1 MLFSFGSLLIY
12 HARQGSYTFSC
23 GTSKCFHVKVHPL
36 MWKFAHPLKHSIPET
51 RWPTAEEAAKSFLF
65 RPIRIGS
72 LTLESRTWVPA
83 MVPWRATEDGYVT
96 QDNLDWYRRFAEGQ
110 PAAIVVEATGVRDIP
125 SGPLLRI
132 GHDRFL
138 PGLKKLVATVRE
150 ASEGHTKL
158 FIQIID
164 FLAVKRRPDP
174 EKFFERFLTIKQ
186 CHRDIIAGV
195 TNDPGWRD
203 AEESDLREFLKRA
216 DTETLEK
223 ILESRELE
231 SLRFGYRERVT
242 DTHLPQIRDLPR
254 VLPQIFA
261 DAAGRAREA
270 GFDGVEL
277 HYAHAYT
284 MAGFLSALNDRND
297 GYGGPRANRVRLPL
311 EVYRAV
317 RERVGKDYV
326 VGVRF
331 LGDEVI
337 AGGNRIDD
345 AVYFGVEFAKAGF
358 DYLSISKGGK
368 FEDAEQPKIG
378 QAVYPYTGQ
387 SGYECMP
394 TTLSDERGPFGRAV
408 PLVAAIKHAVNAAGS
423 KTPVVATGGIT
434 TFEQAEAIL
443 RSGDADVI
451 GMARQA
457 LADPD
462 WFIKVKSG
470 HGAEVRRCTYTNY
483 CEALDQAHR
492 QVTCK
497 LWDRKELDEPN
508 IPMATD
514 GRRRLL
520 PPRWER

>member
-1 MLFSFGSLLIY
+1 
-12 HARQGSYTFSC
+12 
-23 GTSKCFHVKVHPL
+23 
-36 MWKFAHPLKHSIPET
+36 MWKFPNPIKHQIPET
-51 RWPTAEEAAKSFLF
+51 RWPTADRAGQSLLF
-65 RPIRIGS
+65 QPIEIGS
-72 LTLESRTWVPA
+72 LTIESGTWVPA
-83 MVPWRATEDGYVT
+83 MVPWRATEDGFVT
-96 QDNLDWYRRFAEGQ
+96 RDNLDWYRRFAEGK
-110 PAAIVVEATGVRDIP
+110 PAAIVVEATGVRDVA

-138 PGLKKLVATVRE
+138 PGLKKLVETVRE
-150 ASEGHTKL
+150 ASAGHSKL

-174 EKFFERFLTIKQ
+174 AKYFARFLKITPR
-186 CHRDIIAGV
+186 HLEMIAEL
-195 TNDPGWRD
+195 TSDPRYLNGDETR
-203 AEESDLREFLKRA
+203 AREFLKHA
-216 DTETLEK
+216 SDEVLDHVLDE
-223 ILESRELE
+223 RELE

-242 DTHLPQIRDLPR
+242 DTHLPHISDLPQ

-284 MAGFLSALNDRND
+284 MAGFLSALNDRAD
-297 GYGGPRANRVRLPL
+297 GYGGDRENRARLPL

-317 RERVGKDYV
+317 RERAGRDYV

-337 AGGNRIDD
+337 ARGNRIDD

-368 FEDAEQPKIG
+368 FEDAEQPKVG

-394 TTLSDERGPFGRAV
+394 TTLSDERGPFGRSV
-408 PLVAAIKHAVNAAGS
+408 PLVSEVKRAVNAAGFT
-423 KTPVVATGGIT
+423 TPVVATGGIT
-434 TFEQAEAIL
+434 TFEQAEEIL
-443 RSGDADVI
+443 RNNDADII

-462 WFIKVKSG
+462 WFQKVRLG
-470 HGAEVRRCTYTNY
+470 RGEEVRRCTYTNY
-483 CEALDQAHR
+483 CEALDQAHK

-497 LWDRKELDEPN
+497 LWDRKELDEPQV
-508 IPMATD
+508 PMASD

-520 PPRWER
+520 PPEWKE

>member
-1 MLFSFGSLLIY
+1 
-12 HARQGSYTFSC
+12 
-23 GTSKCFHVKVHPL
+23 
-36 MWKFAHPLKHSIPET
+36 MWKFRNPIKHPIPEAH
-51 RWPTAEEAAKSFLF
+51 WPSAEEAGQSLLF
-65 RPIRIGS
+65 RPIEIGPV
-72 LTLESRTWVPA
+72 TLESRTWVPA
-83 MVPWRATEDGYVT
+83 MVPWRATEDGLVT
-96 QDNLDWYRRFAEGQ
+96 QNNLDWYRRFAEGQ
-110 PAAIVVEATGVRDIP
+110 PAALVVEATGIRDIP

-138 PGLKKLVATVRE
+138 PGLRKLVETVRE

-164 FLAVKRRPDP
+164 FLAVKRRPES
-174 EKFFERFLTIKQ
+174 EKFFQRFLEITDR
-186 CHRDIIAGV
+186 HRKAMADL
-195 TNDPGWRD
+195 TLDHGW
-203 AEESDLREFLKRA
+203 LRA
-216 DTETLEK
+216 DDTQIRLALKNAPGELVEQ
-223 ILESRELE
+223 ILNERELE

-242 DTHLPQIRDLPR
+242 DMHLPHVRELPQ
-254 VLPQIFA
+254 VLPSIFA
-261 DAAGRAREA
+261 EAARRARAA

-277 HYAHAYT
+277 HFAHAYT
-284 MAGFLSALNDRND
+284 MAGFLSALNDRDD
-297 GYGGPRANRVRLPL
+297 GYGGPRENRVRLPL

-317 RERVGKDYV
+317 RQTVGDDYV

-378 QAVYPYTGQ
+378 QAVYPYTGR

-394 TTLSDERGPFGRAV
+394 TTLSDERGPFGRSV
-408 PLVAAIKHAVNAAGS
+408 PLVAQIKRAVNAAGFA
-423 KTPVVATGGIT
+423 TPIVATGGIT
-434 TFEQAEAIL
+434 TFDQAEAIL
-443 RSGDADVI
+443 RSGDADII

-462 WFIKVKSG
+462 WFRKVKLG
-470 HGAEVRRCTYTNY
+470 RGQEVRRCTYTNY

-497 LWDRKELDEPN
+497 LWDRKELNEPN
-508 IPMATD
+508 ITMAED

-520 PPRWER
+520 LPHWNGKP

>member
-1 MLFSFGSLLIY
+1 MWRFRNPI
-12 HARQGSYTFSC
+12 
-23 GTSKCFHVKVHPL
+23 KHP
-36 MWKFAHPLKHSIPET
+36 IPET
-51 RWPTAEEAAKSFLF
+51 RWPVAAQAASSLLF
-65 RPIRIGS
+65 QPLRIGPV
-72 LTLESRTWVPA
+72 TLESRTWVPA
-83 MVPWRATEDGYVT
+83 MVPWRATEDGFVT

-110 PAAIVVEATGVRDIP
+110 PAALVVEATGIRDIP

-138 PGLKKLVATVRE
+138 PGLRKLVETVRE

-164 FLAVKRRPDP
+164 FLAVKRRPES
-174 EKFFERFLTIKQ
+174 EKFFQRFLEITDR
-186 CHRDIIAGV
+186 HRKAMADL
-195 TNDPGWRD
+195 TLDHGW
-203 AEESDLREFLKRA
+203 LRA
-216 DTETLEK
+216 DDTQIRLALKNAPGELVEQ
-223 ILESRELE
+223 ILNERELE

-242 DTHLPQIRDLPR
+242 DMHLPHVRELPQ
-254 VLPQIFA
+254 VLPSIFA
-261 DAAGRAREA
+261 EAARRARAA

-277 HYAHAYT
+277 HFAHAYT
-284 MAGFLSALNDRND
+284 MAGFLSARNDRDD
-297 GYGGPRANRVRLPL
+297 GYGGPRENRVRLPL

-317 RERVGKDYV
+317 RQTVGDDYV

-345 AVYFGVEFAKAGF
+345 AVYFGVEFARAGF

-368 FEDAEQPKIG
+368 FEDAEQPKVG

-408 PLVAAIKHAVNAAGS
+408 PLVAKIKHAVNAAGFT
-423 KTPVVATGGIT
+423 TPIVATGGIA

-443 RSGDADVI
+443 HSGDADIV

-462 WFIKVKSG
+462 WFLKVKLG
-470 HGAEVRRCTYTNY
+470 RGDDVRRCTYTNY

-497 LWDRKELDEPN
+497 LWDRKELDEPG
-508 IPMATD
+508 ITLSPD
-514 GRRRLL
+514 GRRRLIA
-520 PPRWER
+520 PDWSDQI

>member
-1 MLFSFGSLLIY
+1 
-12 HARQGSYTFSC
+12 
-23 GTSKCFHVKVHPL
+23 
-36 MWKFAHPLKHSIPET
+36 MWKFPNPIKHQIPDT
-51 RWPTAEEAAKSFLF
+51 RWPTAGDAKESLLF
-65 RPIRIGS
+65 RPLKVGAI
-72 LTLESRTWVPA
+72 TLENRMWVPA
-83 MVPWRATEDGYVT
+83 MVPWRATEDGFVT
-96 QDNLDWYRRFAEGQ
+96 QENLDWYRRFAEGQ
-110 PAAIVVEATGVRDIP
+110 PAALVVEATGVRDIP

-138 PGLKKLVATVRE
+138 PGLRKLVETVRD

-174 EKFFERFLTIKQ
+174 LKFFQRFLQITPR
-186 CHRDIIAGV
+186 HRRILAEV
-195 TNDPGWRD
+195 TEKSTWLSADD
-203 AEESDLREFLKRA
+203 SEIREFLIIAPEAVIDRVLDA
-216 DTETLEK
+216 
-223 ILESRELE
+223 RELE
-231 SLRFGYRERVT
+231 ALRFGYRERVT
-242 DTHLPQIRDLPR
+242 DTHLSHIRDLPH
-254 VLPQIFA
+254 VLPEIFA
-261 DAAGRAREA
+261 AAAHRARKA

-284 MAGFLSALNDRND
+284 MAGFLSALNNRDD
-297 GYGGPRANRVRLPL
+297 GYGGPRENRLRLPL

-317 RERVGKDYV
+317 RESVGNDYV
-326 VGVRF
+326 AGVRF
-331 LGDEVI
+331 LADEVI
-337 AGGNRIDD
+337 AGGNRIHD
-345 AVYFGVEFAKAGF
+345 AVYFGVEFARAGF

-368 FEDAEQPKIG
+368 FEDAEQPKVG

-408 PLVAAIKHAVNAAGS
+408 PLVGAIKSALTAAGFA
-423 KTPVVATGGIT
+423 TPIVATGGIT

-443 RSGDADVI
+443 QNGNADII

-462 WFIKVKSG
+462 WFRKVRLG
-470 HGAEVRRCTYTNY
+470 RGEEVRRCTYTNY

-497 LWDRKELDEPN
+497 LWDRKQLEEPGVV
-508 IPMATD
+508 MAKD

-520 PPRWER
+520 PPKWKP

>member
-1 MLFSFGSLLIY
+1 
-12 HARQGSYTFSC
+12 
-23 GTSKCFHVKVHPL
+23 
-36 MWKFAHPLKHSIPET
+36 MWKFANPVKHQLPEAI
-51 RWPTAEEAAKSFLF
+51 WPTAEEAARSLMFQ
-65 RPIRIGS
+65 PITIGS
-72 LTLESRTWVPA
+72 LSLESRTWVPA
-83 MVPWRATEDGYVT
+83 MVPWRATEDGFVT
-96 QDNLDWYRRFAEGQ
+96 PDNLNWYRRFATGR

-150 ASEGHTKL
+150 ASGGQTKL

-174 EKFFERFLTIKQ
+174 AKFFARFLEITDR
-186 CHRDIIAGV
+186 HRQAIAEI
-195 TNDPGWRD
+195 TNASYWLSAHEPH
-203 AEESDLREFLKRA
+203 LREFLATA
-216 DTETLEK
+216 DDEVLDQ
-223 ILESRELE
+223 ILSARELE
-231 SLRFGYRERVT
+231 ALRFGYRERVT
-242 DTHLPQIRDLPR
+242 DTQLPHIHDLPR
-254 VLPQIFA
+254 VLPGIFA

-297 GYGGPRANRVRLPL
+297 GYGGPRENRVRLPL

-317 RERVGKDYV
+317 RKRVGGDFT

-345 AVYFGVEFAKAGF
+345 AVNFGVEFAKAGF

-368 FEDAEQPKIG
+368 FEDAEQPKVG

-394 TTLSDERGPFGRAV
+394 TTLSDKLGPFGRSV
-408 PLVAAIKHAVNAAGS
+408 PLVAAIRHAVNLAGLR
-423 KTPVVATGGIT
+423 TPTVATGGIT
-434 TFEQAEAIL
+434 TFAQAEQIL
-443 RSGDADVI
+443 QDGHADVI

-462 WFIKVKSG
+462 WFLKVRLG
-470 HGAEVRRCTYTNY
+470 RGDEVRRCTYTNY

-497 LWDRKELDEPN
+497 LWDRRNLEEPEVTL
-508 IPMATD
+508 AAD

-520 PPRWER
+520 PPTWKPSD